1 MEQLTEQNETLGQKL
16 YIRGSVVLLFL
27 RIVLLI
33 LIFDAFYLLA
43 TILLN
48 LTFDIPF
55 EWHHH
60 ISLGLLIAL
69 GAQILIKSVAMF
81 YLVLNWMSNTY
92 ILNSTHVIK
101 KHGIFSNDEEIYRFD
116 TVRSISIQQSVMGKF
131 LNYGS
136 ILLKTSASGGFQDD
150 IIISEIDN
158 PKSYEEHLKKCFT

>member
-1 MEQLTEQNETLGQKL
+1 MEQFEQHGDCITQKI
-16 YIRGSVVLLFL
+16 YIRGSVILLFL
-27 RIVLLI
+27 KIVLLI
-33 LIFDAFYLLA
+33 LLFDTFYLSA

-48 LTFDIPF
+48 LTFNIPF

-60 ISLGLLIAL
+60 ISLGLLMTL
-69 GAQILIKSVAMF
+69 GVQIFIKSIFMF

-101 KHGIFSNDEEIYRFD
+101 KHGIFSNDEEIHRFD

-150 IIISEIDN
+150 IVISEIDN

>member
-1 MEQLTEQNETLGQKL
+1 MEHLEQQDDCLTQKIYL
-16 YIRGSVVLLFL
+16 RGSVILLFL

-33 LIFDAFYLLA
+33 IIFDSFYVVA

-48 LTFDIPF
+48 LTFNIPF

-60 ISLGLLIAL
+60 ISLGLLMTL
-69 GAQILIKSVAMF
+69 GAQIFIKSISMF
-81 YLVLNWMSNTY
+81 YLVLSWMSNTY

-101 KHGIFSNDEEIYRFD
+101 KHGIFSNEEDIHRFD

-150 IIISEIDN
+150 IVISEIDN

>member
-1 MEQLTEQNETLGQKL
+1 MEESEKPDELMDHKI

-27 RIVLLI
+27 RVLLLI
-33 LIFDAFYLLA
+33 VIFDTFYLLA

-48 LTFDIPF
+48 LTFDIPY

-60 ISLGLLIAL
+60 ISLGLFIAL
-69 GAQILIKSVAMF
+69 GIQILIKSVVMY

-92 ILNSTHVIK
+92 ILNSTHVVK
-101 KHGIFSNDEEIYRFD
+101 KHGIFSNDEDIHRFD
-116 TVRSISIQQSVMGKF
+116 TVRSISIKQSVMGKF

-150 IIISEIDN
+150 IEIAEIDN
-158 PKSYEEHLKKCFT
+158 PKRYEEHLKKCFS